1 MKQSPEK
8 LDLTVC
14 HGGSQSV
21 NVDLLKGANDDGDGL
36 VNTLSNPS
44 KSAFFL
50 NVQGQTQ
57 AIRIVN
63 LPDPVAVR
71 ADRSGPC
78 PNLDSKYTCY
88 GGNVTLQL
96 KNTLDVFSYKVDYIV
111 YDADGV
117 PSGTGKIH
125 LNNSE
130 TAPGSV
136 RNNGGGGSIGWF
148 TLLGL
153 AGLIGY
159 RARQASRRH

>member
-1 MKQSPEK
+1 MQQSP
-8 LDLTVC
+8 
-14 HGGSQSV
+14 
-21 NVDLLKGANDDGDGL
+21 
-36 VNTLSNPS
+36 
-44 KSAFFL
+44 
-50 NVQGQTQ
+50 
-57 AIRIVN
+57 
-63 LPDPVAVR
+63 
-71 ADRSGPC
+71 
-78 PNLDSKYTCY
+78 
-88 GGNVTLQL
+88 LQL